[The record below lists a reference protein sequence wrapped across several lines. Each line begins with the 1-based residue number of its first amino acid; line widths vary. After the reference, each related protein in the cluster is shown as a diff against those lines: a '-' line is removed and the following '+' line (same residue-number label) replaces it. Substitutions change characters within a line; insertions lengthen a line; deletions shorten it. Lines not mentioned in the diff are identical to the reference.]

1 MAKIKISIEGE
12 DISDIIQELFSI
24 GVELLKSNRKEI
36 QELLRLLADD
46 AIEVLQER
54 KILENGAELY
64 RKINN
69 EINWTYKRDKNK
81 P

>member
-12 DISDIIQELFSI
+12 DISEIIQELFSI